1 MWKFNYI
8 MVERMLKLITLI
20 QQMVV
25 SSEWGKWM
33 QIVFL
38 FHLGDVARVA
48 SCHKRL
54 NLSDNDPI

>member
-8 MVERMLKLITLI
+8 MVERMLKSRTPI

-33 QIVFL
+33 QVVFL

-48 SCHKRL
+48 IMSQKT
-54 NLSDNDPI
+54 

>member
-8 MVERMLKLITLI
+8 ILERMLKFIIPI

-25 SSEWGKWM
+25 SSKWGEWM
-33 QIVFL
+33 QVAFL

-48 SCHKRL
+48 IISQKT
-54 NLSDNDPI
+54 